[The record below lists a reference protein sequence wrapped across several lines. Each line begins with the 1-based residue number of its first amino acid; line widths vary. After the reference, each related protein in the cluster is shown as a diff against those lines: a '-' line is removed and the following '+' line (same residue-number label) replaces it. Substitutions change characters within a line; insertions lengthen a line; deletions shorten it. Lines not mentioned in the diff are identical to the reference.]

1 MWINQNFI
9 LSDDLSVTNDL
20 IVTFLSLRDN
30 TKLNIM
36 MSMSGELYILT
47 SNIILA
53 GDLIQSLVEFL
64 NLSQLQV

>member
-9 LSDDLSVTNDL
+9 LSNDLSVTNDL

-30 TKLNIM
+30 TKLNII
-36 MSMSGELYILT
+36 MSMSGELYLLT
-47 SNIILA
+47 PNIVLA

-64 NLSQLQV
+64 NVSQLQV